1 VGVAGGG
8 RRAGRGRVAA
18 LRELVVVWLGRRQRE
33 WDALCDDYRGR
44 VDKYLPAR
52 ELVLKPVAGDGEER
66 LRAEAAAIRRAL
78 PQPHRLV
85 TLDRRGRALSS
96 EELSA
101 YLQRSRDEWP
111 HAIVFVVG
119 SDLGLAP
126 ELVAEAHLSLSLSAL
141 TLPHQL
147 ARLVLWEQLYRGLSL
162 TAGIKY
168 HRAPL

>member
-1 VGVAGGG
+1 M
-8 RRAGRGRVAA
+8 
-18 LRELVVVWLGRRQRE
+18 REIVVLWLGRRQRE
-33 WDALCDDYRGR
+33 WDAVCEEYRGR

-52 ELVLKPVAGDGEER
+52 EVVLKPMPGDGAER
-66 LRAEAAAIRRAL
+66 LRAEAASIRRAL

-85 TLDRRGRALSS
+85 TLDRRGRPLSS
-96 EELSA
+96 EALST
-101 YLQRSRDEWP
+101 YLQKSRDEWP
-111 HAIVFVVG
+111 HALAFVVG
-119 SDLGLAP
+119 SDLGLDAD
-126 ELVAEAHLSLSLSAL
+126 LVSTAHLSLSLSAL

>member
-1 VGVAGGG
+1 V
-8 RRAGRGRVAA
+8 
-18 LRELVVVWLGRRQRE
+18 LI
-33 WDALCDDYRGR
+33 
-44 VDKYLPAR
+44 KPA
-52 ELVLKPVAGDGEER
+52 PGDGEER

-85 TLDRRGRALSS
+85 ALDRRGRAMGS
-96 EELSA
+96 EALSA

-111 HAIVFVVG
+111 HALAFVVG

-126 ELVAEAHLSLSLSAL
+126 ELLAEAHLSLSLSAL

>member
-1 VGVAGGG
+1 M
-8 RRAGRGRVAA
+8 
-18 LRELVVVWLGRRQRE
+18 
-33 WDALCDDYRGR
+33 
-44 VDKYLPAR
+44 
-52 ELVLKPVAGDGEER
+52 
-66 LRAEAAAIRRAL
+66 EATAIRRAL

-85 TLDRRGRALSS
+85 TLDRRGRAMDSR
-96 EELSA
+96 ELAA
-101 YLQRSRDEWP
+101 YLQKGREEWP
-111 HAIVFVVG
+111 HALAFVVG

-126 ELVAEAHLSLSLSAL
+126 ELVAAAHLSLSLSAL

>member
-8 RRAGRGRVAA
+8 RRARRRRLTG
-18 LRELVVVWLGRRQRE
+18 LREIVVVWLGRRQRQ

-52 ELVLKPVAGDGEER
+52 EVVVKPSSGDGAER
-66 LRAEAAAIRRAL
+66 LRVEAAAIRRAL

-85 TLDRRGRALSS
+85 TLDRGGRAMGSR
-96 EELSA
+96 ELST
-101 YLQRSRDEWP
+101 YLERGRDEWP
-111 HAIVFVVG
+111 HALAFVVG
-119 SDLGLAP
+119 SDLGLAA
-126 ELVAEAHLSLSLSAL
+126 ELTADAHLSLSLSAL
-141 TLPHQL
+141 TLPHQM

>member
-1 VGVAGGG
+1 V
-8 RRAGRGRVAA
+8 
-18 LRELVVVWLGRRQRE
+18 RELVVLWLGRRQRE
-33 WDALCDDYRGR
+33 WEVLCDEYRGR

-52 ELVLKPVAGDGEER
+52 EVVLKPAAGDGEER
-66 LRAEAAAIRRAL
+66 LRAEAVAIRRAL
-78 PQPHRLV
+78 PQPYRLV
-85 TLDRRGRALSS
+85 TLDRRGKSSSS
-96 EELSA
+96 EGLSA

-111 HAIVFVVG
+111 HALAFVVG
-119 SDLGLAP
+119 SDLGLAA
-126 ELVAEAHLSLSLSAL
+126 ELVADAHLSLSLSAL

>member
-1 VGVAGGG
+1 M
-8 RRAGRGRVAA
+8 
-18 LRELVVVWLGRRQRE
+18 RELVIVWLGRRQRD
-33 WDALCDDYRGR
+33 WDALCDEYHGR
-44 VDKYLPAR
+44 VHKYVPAR
-52 ELVLKPVAGDGEER
+52 ELVLKPAAGDGEER
-66 LRAEAAAIRRAL
+66 LRVEAAAIRRAL

-85 TLDRRGRALSS
+85 ALDRRGKSLSS
-96 EELSA
+96 EALSA

-111 HAIVFVVG
+111 HALAFVVG
-119 SDLGLAP
+119 SDVGLAA

>member
-1 VGVAGGG
+1 M
-8 RRAGRGRVAA
+8 
-18 LRELVVVWLGRRQRE
+18 RELVVLWLGRRQRE
-33 WDALCDDYRGR
+33 WEVLCDEYRGR

-52 ELVLKPVAGDGEER
+52 EVVLKPAAGDGEER
-66 LRAEAAAIRRAL
+66 LRAEAVAIRRAL
-78 PQPHRLV
+78 PQPYRLV
-85 TLDRRGRALSS
+85 TLDRRGKSSSS
-96 EELSA
+96 EGLSA

-111 HAIVFVVG
+111 HALAFVVG
-119 SDLGLAP
+119 SDLGLAA
-126 ELVAEAHLSLSLSAL
+126 ELVADAHLSLSLSAL